1 MVNEREIRILEKLLE
16 ESIVNLESICEYFR
30 VSKRTIQ
37 YNINNINY
45 YLSKK
50 GFSKIGI
57 KNGNILLSSKTELEQ
72 FLESIKDK
80 EYINRDDRISLIYL
94 YALYNKK
101 GLNIS
106 NLAKKIDISRN
117 TLKLDM
123 NLLDGEKFEY
133 IHSRGYFLDWPN
145 NKKIEFL
152 DEVYNKKSLQ
162 KYIKEVIDFDAMKN
176 VEDFFKE
183 LSQSIKF
190 NINEEIYQKLIITIY
205 TMIKFPEKTK
215 ANNKFSLEEERNKIK
230 VIFTEYFGIHPS
242 FEKICEMLIGLSINP
257 NLESWLDESFLI
269 KKMIKQVSDKIRLD
283 LTEDKVL
290 YDFLLS
296 HIKVSIYRLK
306 KGIKLKNSIYQ
317 QLVLEDDPLL
327 PIIKSSI
334 IEMEEIFDIK
344 FTEIEISLIAY
355 HFKASI
361 ERMRT
366 FNRKKVILVCG
377 LGYGTSRILEYNLK
391 EKFDIDIV
399 DVLPAYMID
408 KVKFNSTSVD
418 YIISTIDLENVDFVK
433 INPLLKVEDY
443 EKLDE
448 LGIKRRK
455 DKVIVDE
462 ILDEIENNVTG
473 VDRDKLKY
481 ILLDKFSNILVDSF
495 KGESELIKALNKTSV
510 IFKQS
515 INSWEEAIDILGN
528 NLVAKGSVSSEYT
541 EEMKRMVNKLG
552 PYIVID
558 DGIAIPHAKLENSV
572 YETDASLLILK
583 EPVDF
588 GKGRKAK
595 VLLCFSSKDN
605 NSHLELLG
613 DFYKLILNEG
623 FLEEIDKLNTYEKL
637 IGYFSRKI

>member
-16 ESIVNLESICEYFR
+16 DSALNLETICEYFR

-57 KNGNILLSSKTELEQ
+57 KNGNILLSSKLELEQ
-72 FLESIKDK
+72 FLDSIKDK

-123 NLLDGEKFEY
+123 NLLDGEKFQY

-162 KYIKEVIDFDAMKN
+162 KYLEEVIDYETMKN
-176 VEDFFKE
+176 VEDFFRE
-183 LSQSIKF
+183 LSESIKF
-190 NINEEIYQKLIITIY
+190 NINEEIYQKLMITIY

-230 VIFTEYFGIHPS
+230 VIFTEYFGTHPS
-242 FEKICEMLIGLSINP
+242 FDKISEMLIGLSINP

-269 KKMIKQVSDKIRLD
+269 KKMIKVVSDKIRLD

-327 PIIKSSI
+327 PIIRSAI
-334 IEMEEIFDIK
+334 VEMEDIFDIQ

-408 KVKFNSTSVD
+408 KINFNSNSVD
-418 YIISTIDLENVDFVK
+418 YILSTIDLDNVDYVK

-443 EKLDE
+443 EKLDD

-455 DKVIVDE
+455 DKVIIDE
-462 ILDEIENNVTG
+462 LLDEIEDNVSKM
-473 VDRDKLKY
+473 DREKLKN
-481 ILLDKFSNILVDSF
+481 ILLDKFSNILIDSF
-495 KGESELIKALNKTSV
+495 RGESELIKALDKNSV
-510 IFKQS
+510 IFMDK
-515 INSWEEAIDILGN
+515 IDTWEDAIDVLGN
-528 NLVAKGSVSSEYT
+528 NLVFKGSVSTEYI
-541 EEMKRMVNKLG
+541 EEMKKMVKKLG

-558 DGIAIPHAKLENSV
+558 DGIAIPHAKLENAV
-572 YETDASLLILK
+572 YHTDASLLVLK
-583 EPVDF
+583 EPVNF
-588 GKGRKAK
+588 GKDRKAS

-605 NSHLELLG
+605 SSHLELLG
-613 DFYKLILNEG
+613 DFYKLILNED
-623 FLEEIDKLNTYEKL
+623 FLEVVSKIESYEKL
-637 IGYFSRKI
+637 ISYFSKKI